1 MVMRSMI
8 DTMIGP
14 KLVAVVVYIPK
25 IWWVGLLESE
35 DMLIRDLLVLNVT
48 NACLIITTGEVYEP

>member
-1 MVMRSMI
+1 MI

-14 KLVAVVVYIPK
+14 KLVAVVYIPK

-35 DMLIRDLLVLNVT
+35 DMLIRDLLVLKVT

>member
-14 KLVAVVVYIPK
+14 KLVAVVYIPK